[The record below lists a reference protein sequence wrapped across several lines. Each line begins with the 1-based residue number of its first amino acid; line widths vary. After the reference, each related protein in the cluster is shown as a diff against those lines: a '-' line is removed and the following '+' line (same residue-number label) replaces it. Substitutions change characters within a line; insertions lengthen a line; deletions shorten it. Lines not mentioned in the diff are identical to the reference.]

1 MVVPGGMPVV
11 GGEPVVEEAFFPQD
25 SQQSLLYP
33 GMEQ

>member
-1 MVVPGGMPVV
+1 MVPWGMPVTR
-11 GGEPVVEEAFFPQD
+11 GEPVVEEAFFPQD